1 MKATITKNKVDRLQA
16 TERDAFIWDT
26 DVQGFGVRCRP
37 SGGKFYVL
45 KTRADG
51 HQRWLTIGRHGS
63 PWTPKT
69 ARDEALR
76 LLGLSVSGEDLVGE
90 RERMKHG
97 DTVADLGKWF
107 LKKYVAK
114 NCKPSTARE
123 YRRAVE
129 LFINPALGKIRVSDV
144 TRGDV
149 KRFHDDLGHIPYQ
162 ANRALGTLSTMMN
175 LAERDGRRPD
185 GTNPCRHV
193 NKNKE
198 KPRKRYLTTEEL
210 DRLGRVLTDPE
221 VRKIESPHFIGAIR
235 LLILTGARLSEIV
248 TLKWDYVDLEN
259 GVLRLPDLKDGGE
272 GDLPQRRC
280 RRCAERHAAHAGQPL
295 CDCRGKNRCPLG

>member
-123 YRRAVE
+123 YGERW
-129 LFINPALGKIRVSDV
+129 SCS
-144 TRGDV
+144 
-149 KRFHDDLGHIPYQ
+149 
-162 ANRALGTLSTMMN
+162 STQHW
-175 LAERDGRRPD
+175 A
-185 GTNPCRHV
+185 
-193 NKNKE
+193 K
-198 KPRKRYLTTEEL
+198 
-210 DRLGRVLTDPE
+210 
-221 VRKIESPHFIGAIR
+221 SA
-235 LLILTGARLSEIV
+235 SV
-248 TLKWDYVDLEN
+248 TLLGATLN
-259 GVLRLPDLKDGGE
+259 GFMMT
-272 GDLPQRRC
+272 
-280 RRCAERHAAHAGQPL
+280 
-295 CDCRGKNRCPLG
+295 